1 MIRPILQV
9 KGLRKQFGGLAAVDN
24 VDMSFAPGK
33 LHALLGPN
41 GAGKTTFFNL
51 VSGLIKP
58 DGGEIFLEDRDI
70 SHLRPF
76 QISRLGVT
84 RTLQIKSIFH
94 DLSVFDNL
102 WVTAKSRM
110 GFLHPFKSVDRYPEV
125 REKVE
130 RVVEQFGLQSFLNR
144 RAGTLSYGDV
154 ALLEMAIA
162 VISDPKLLL
171 LDEPICGMSPGETDA
186 TVRKILELS
195 KQTNIIIIEHDMRVI
210 LEIADDITV
219 MAQGRVLATGTPSEI
234 SNNQAVQEAY
244 LGQPETTD

>member
-1 MIRPILQV
+1 MNRPILQV
-9 KGLRKQFGGLAAVDN
+9 KGLRKNFGGLAAVDN
-24 VDMSFAPGK
+24 VDISFAPGK

-58 DGGEIFLEDRDI
+58 DSGEIFLEDRNI
-70 SHLRPF
+70 SRLKPF
-76 QISRLGVT
+76 QISRLGVA

-94 DLSVFDNL
+94 ELSVFDNL
-102 WVTAKSRM
+102 WVTAKSKM
-110 GFLHPFKSVDRYPEV
+110 GFLHPFRSADRYPEV
-125 REKVE
+125 REKVD
-130 RVVEQFGLQSFLNR
+130 RVIEQFGLQSMAHQQ
-144 RAGTLSYGDV
+144 AGMLSYGDV
-154 ALLEMAIA
+154 ALLEMAVA

-171 LDEPICGMSPGETDA
+171 LDEPLCGMSPGETDA
-186 TVRKILELS
+186 TVRIILELS
-195 KQTNIIIIEHDMRVI
+195 RQTNVIIIEHDMPVI

-234 SNNQAVQEAY
+234 SGNQAVQEAY